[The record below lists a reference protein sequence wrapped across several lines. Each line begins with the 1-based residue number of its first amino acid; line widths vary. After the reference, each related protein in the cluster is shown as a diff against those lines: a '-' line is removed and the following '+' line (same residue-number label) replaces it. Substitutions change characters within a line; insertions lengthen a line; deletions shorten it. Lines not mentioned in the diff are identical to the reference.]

1 MISWNLTEEERRRT
15 CVSPNLRLPLTSPSY
30 SPELSSFLLRN
41 SSVLNVSSDLEF
53 CCCRVRAGKLRRQT
67 RDNLHHIVRFS
78 FYTLTT
84 DDNQWQGF
92 MPPVVLHPY
101 YFTWPYFR
109 GVIVSEITAQSLQRI
124 FKLFSWHC
132 HHTSWCSQQK
142 LPSSYLIPTFP
153 TDYSQLK
160 HFYPTSLFTIYF
172 WLGVSCFVSK
182 INWIN
187 HHPT

>member
-1 MISWNLTEEERRRT
+1 MISWNLTEERRP

-41 SSVLNVSSDLEF
+41 NSVLNVSSDLEF

-84 DDNQWQGF
+84 DDNQWQCF

-109 GVIVSEITAQSLQRI
+109 GVIVSEITAQSLQGKYGII
-124 FKLFSWHC
+124 FMA
-132 HHTSWCSQQK
+132 
-142 LPSSYLIPTFP
+142 LPSYFMVQSAKTAGLLPDSDFSYRLQPTETFLPNISVHNILLVVGVFQVLFP
-153 TDYSQLK
+153 
-160 HFYPTSLFTIYF
+160 I
-172 WLGVSCFVSK
+172 
-182 INWIN
+182 
-187 HHPT
+187 